1 MDDSFDAPRQSLLD
15 VVQEKLQKQ
24 GKTVVYSRLVY
35 IASLEGKVNHKDEIQ
50 VRCGGTAMSLDALYM
65 RRVASL
71 FALHRVLTCFDDG
84 TTFLVEYDYR
94 CLRKAF
100 C

>member
-35 IASLEGKVNHKDEIQ
+35 AASLEAKVTDKEAIQ
-50 VRCGGTAMSLDALYM
+50 VWWTGRRAVISAKDANI
-65 RRVASL
+65 
-71 FALHRVLTCFDDG
+71 
-84 TTFLVEYDYR
+84 
-94 CLRKAF
+94 
-100 C
+100 